1 MAGAAPVD
9 TRLGGA
15 GAAAIGGGVAA
26 AEATGERGLLS
37 STVSSLTLFS
47 SQAIALAF
55 EEISTA
61 FAGSGGGFG
70 GAGGGASGAGAVG
83 DGPPSGRSLARGL
96 LIAGDSGFGGGGGG
110 GGGGAVALIEAREKK
125 EPRDA
130 WRPPFTPASA
140 HQGGSWQYFSI
151 SASDGGT
158 VPTFFCTIPRKASD
172 CFGMPGWLI
181 E

>member
-1 MAGAAPVD
+1 MLRQTDESTHPLRDELHRLPDEAPD
-9 TRLGGA
+9 
-15 GAAAIGGGVAA
+15 
-26 AEATGERGLLS
+26 E
-37 STVSSLTLFS
+37 
-47 SQAIALAF
+47 
-55 EEISTA
+55 
-61 FAGSGGGFG
+61 SG
-70 GAGGGASGAGAVG
+70 
-83 DGPPSGRSLARGL
+83 
-96 LIAGDSGFGGGGGG
+96 GGGGGG

>member
-55 EEISTA
+55 EEIST

-96 LIAGDSGFGGGGGG
+96 LITGDGGFGGGGGG